1 MFDFRIIQS
10 SLVPQKF
17 VLNEFLLHIILIFRF
32 QDFIQANFFLN
43 HRIIGFKSL
52 FLILV
57 FLLQIL
63 GPIVAWFLFNPFYFK
78 VLLSPLLQTKFN
90 LILLLCFSLLVFEIF
105 SLLFLILLFLELQ
118 FQWFLYD
125 LFIIIILCP
134 LLGYNLILSWHFFL
148 TQDLLNFFLDI
159 GYVLIGL
166 VLDSHLLGHLSLNN
180 LQGEVLLLLLL
191 LF

>member
-10 SLVPQKF
+10 PLVPQKF

-43 HRIIGFKSL
+43 HWIIGFKSL
-52 FLILV
+52 FLIFV

-63 GPIVAWFLFNPFYFK
+63 GPIVARFLFNPFYFN

-90 LILLLCFSLLVFEIF
+90 LILLLCFSLLVFEFF

-118 FQWFLYD
+118 FQWFLYG
-125 LFIIIILCP
+125 LFIIMILCP
-134 LLGYNLILSWHFFL
+134 LLGYNLILS
-148 TQDLLNFFLDI
+148 
-159 GYVLIGL
+159 
-166 VLDSHLLGHLSLNN
+166 
-180 LQGEVLLLLLL
+180 
-191 LF
+191 